1 MSITRLPEIV
11 YPLAQ
16 VNKVNEIVD
25 VLNDNLNMSYSTTN
39 PVLTPVEGVATWT
52 VTHNLGTENVNCSL
66 YNGDIL
72 VLSKIEI
79 TSSNSVVVSINSS
92 ANIPAETYKIVII
105 SNGANASSGSSITID
120 STLSP
125 TSTNPVE
132 NNSIAR
138 SIYYFPGDSATLAPT
153 YRNLVS
159 LCEVTSGAKDINTS
173 LILPKQIHSS
183 VSAVTVN
190 HFVAVLK
197 SNKGIYFLS
206 KVIDGDNAWRRYD
219 LANVSTVL
227 VYNFSGNSVDFSFKF
242 TNAFSSED
250 VDGNTPSI
258 IEVNGYSITFS

>member
-11 YPLAQ
+11 YPLSQ

-25 VLNDNLNMSYSTTN
+25 VLNENLNMSYTEVK
-39 PVLTPVEGVATWT
+39 PLLTSVEGVCTWT
-52 VTHNLGTENVNCSL
+52 ITHNLGTENINCTIFEGDNLVISKVSVTSANVATVSL
-66 YNGDIL
+66 
-72 VLSKIEI
+72 
-79 TSSNSVVVSINSS
+79 NSS
-92 ANIPAETYKIVII
+92 TDIPAETYKIVII

-120 STLSP
+120 STLSS

-138 SIYYFPGDSATLAPT
+138 SIYYFPEDSAILAPN
-153 YRNLVS
+153 YRNLIS

-206 KVIDGDNAWRRYD
+206 KAVDGDNAWRRYD
-219 LANVSTVL
+219 LANVSTAS
-227 VYNFSGNSVDFSFKF
+227 VYNFSGNSIDFSFKF
-242 TNAFSSED
+242 TNAFSSDD
-250 VDGNTPSI
+250 VDSNTPSI
-258 IEVNGYSITFS
+258 MEVNGYSITFS